1 MSSPERLDFI
11 GQDPQSEKEYCPAVF
26 VDPVTGD
33 CLFQGRV
40 VSDPAVLALIREHGA
55 IAQDE
60 AVVWLPASMRQ
71 MIADAVSDYEQG
83 LHGHGQ
89 PGFADLL
96 AKATRS
102 AVHLEMR
109 EQYGPSEGFADW
121 QAGGSGRVDD
131 GGRWN
136 RLIGDAVARGVRVRR
151 ARIVSEPV
159 SEFIRY
165 EYAVTDE
172 NVEAG
177 EEVRWLPRRQA
188 SGIMLP
194 HADFWMYDQRLVV
207 FNHNAGNGDHL
218 PDAFEYISDPRVVRE
233 IVGSFEMVWERAIPH
248 TEYKPL

>member
-1 MSSPERLDFI
+1 MRPDRLDFV
-11 GQDPQSEKEYCPAVF
+11 GQDPGSEKEYCPAVF

-33 CLFQGRV
+33 CYFQGRV
-40 VSDPAVLALIREHGA
+40 VTDPAVLAMVREHGA

-60 AVVWLPASMRQ
+60 AVVRLPASMRQ
-71 MIADAVSDYEQG
+71 MITDAVGTYEQG
-83 LHGHGQ
+83 RQGHGQ
-89 PGFADLL
+89 PSFVDLL
-96 AKATRS
+96 SRATRS

-109 EQYGPSEGFADW
+109 DHYGPSEGFADW
-121 QAGGSGRVDD
+121 QAGGTGRIDD

-136 RLIGDAVARGVRVRR
+136 RLIGGAVARGVKVRR

-165 EYAVTDE
+165 EHAVTDE
-172 NVEAG
+172 NVAAG
-177 EEVRWLPRRQA
+177 EDVRWLPRRQA

-218 PDAFEYISDPRVVRE
+218 PEAFEYISDPRVVRE
-233 IVGSFEMVWERAIPH
+233 IVGSFEMVWERATPH
-248 TEYKPL
+248 ADYKPA